1 MGAIYRRELGSFF
14 NSAIGPV
21 FLTVF
26 YLGSGVL
33 FWLFCLNYARTDMS
47 NYFAWMRLVMVLILP
62 LLTMRLLSEERAQ
75 KTDQG
80 LLTAPVSL
88 GGIVLGKYF
97 AALTVYAMGIAI
109 VFVYA
114 ILLSFF
120 GTVAWSIVFSNFI
133 ALFLMG
139 AAFMA
144 ITLFLSAFTANQ
156 FIAYVLGIV
165 SLVVLY
171 MIDYL
176 SGTVSSSADSLSSKS
191 TVLST
196 LVGWLGNAM
205 ESVSFFSRIYDLLMD
220 CLTCPAFC
228 SISARR
234 FCLISLPSGYL
245 KPDVGGKKEAENDY
259 GTTGCKADQTKTA
272 EKEDEIRRYCV
283 CHYRHCHGDRGFS
296 ECRCRLI
303 GGTVSERQNRPDII
317 QLVRSFG

>member
-144 ITLFLSAFTANQ
+144 ITLFLYAFTGNQ

-171 MIDYL
+171 MI
-176 SGTVSSSADSLSSKS
+176 V
-191 TVLST
+191 
-196 LVGWLGNAM
+196 
-205 ESVSFFSRIYDLLMD
+205 
-220 CLTCPAFC
+220 
-228 SISARR
+228 
-234 FCLISLPSGYL
+234 
-245 KPDVGGKKEAENDY
+245 
-259 GTTGCKADQTKTA
+259 
-272 EKEDEIRRYCV
+272 
-283 CHYRHCHGDRGFS
+283 
-296 ECRCRLI
+296 
-303 GGTVSERQNRPDII
+303 
-317 QLVRSFG
+317 